1 MPTLQYNAD
10 VERYRFLMRWK
21 HTVLPMITRDPIF
34 WMMMTTHIVIV
45 LAQQAA
51 HGQGTELPPLN
62 WKAASTLASLLTFFV
77 VFYGASDTCH
87 ACARQR
93 ARPPL
98 SPSYLEL
105 FHLIA
110 GGQCYNRY
118 YDFYH
123 SCTGL
128 VSTMGEWAYL
138 IRAHFDA
145 SPSNVKWNILRL
157 MLAAMEIQL
166 ANLGGTDDQGSKGMT
181 ESEWAAL
188 RHHNFLSRDEIER
201 LKRYRG
207 ARSFLPAVW
216 ALAEVRNALKSKLA
230 RVNLAVQRDREASA
244 VQGPDGAGGA
254 QQPPALPAS
263 ELTPSKV
270 VTRASPVKKPSAA
283 QEHEA
288 EQSLLHTPAAMLVFE
303 DFEQVRVCVNPPLHY
318 LSGLHPTC
326 L

>member
-1 MPTLQYNAD
+1 
-10 VERYRFLMRWK
+10 
-21 HTVLPMITRDPIF
+21 
-34 WMMMTTHIVIV
+34 
-45 LAQQAA
+45 
-51 HGQGTELPPLN
+51 
-62 WKAASTLASLLTFFV
+62 
-77 VFYGASDTCH
+77 
-87 ACARQR
+87 
-93 ARPPL
+93 
-98 SPSYLEL
+98 
-105 FHLIA
+105 
-110 GGQCYNRY
+110 
-118 YDFYH
+118 
-123 SCTGL
+123 
-128 VSTMGEWAYL
+128 MGEWAYL